1 MASLVFLMPLLLQTA
16 SATPADAA
24 AGAQPIRLAANE
36 TVAPAPAKA
45 KGEKLICKRRAR
57 TGSLA
62 GTERSCHTK
71 AEWQKIADGWRE
83 AWQEV
88 QGAKGS
94 THGG

>member
-1 MASLVFLMPLLLQTA
+1 MASLVFLTPLLLQTA
-16 SATPADAA
+16 SATPADSA

-45 KGEKLICKRRAR
+45 KGEKLICKRRTK